1 MRALS
6 PLLTARWALE
16 AGFMARAAAL
26 YRARFLGQV
35 VAGPLADE
43 DDAEPQKPSYKVY
56 DGVAVI
62 GATGPLFR
70 HASGLRAL
78 CGPLASYHMLHEQLE
93 LAVRDPQARAIL
105 LRLDS
110 PGGEVGGCQ
119 PLAADIRAVSE
130 RKPVVAF
137 ADEMTCSAA
146 YWLASQSR
154 RIICGPA
161 AILGSIGVRCTLI
174 DDAGAQEK
182 LGLRE
187 IEIVSSRAPNKRGT
201 PIDEDVRAR
210 IQAELDALEDV
221 FVRQVAAGRGVSA
234 EKVLADYGAG
244 GVLVGQAAVDAGLAD
259 ALGTYGDALAAARQL
274 AQGTTKII
282 PGALGARTPN
292 PTRRTSMSKSLAER
306 LEALAAHEDLQG
318 SAPLRQELAA
328 LAGDARGLQDALHG
342 AKTEAVNASAKLEQV
357 EYSALLREAQEPQ
370 RDASGRTVAGPK
382 IAGPAQL
389 ARVREMFTTTA
400 DLKKYLT
407 VTEPAPLTV
416 AQQDLRP
423 QADDGAHKDP
433 LAAAQISKIE
443 KHMDRTSRGGIG

>member
-26 YRARFLGQV
+26 YRARFLGQ
-35 VAGPLADE
+35 GPLADE

-146 YWLASQSR
+146 YWLASQAR

-161 AILGSIGVRCTLI
+161 AILGSIGVRCTLM
-174 DDAGAQEK
+174 DDSGAQEK

-221 FVRQVAAGRGVSA
+221 FVRQVAAGRGVSV

-274 AQGTTKII
+274 AQGATKIT
-282 PGALGARTPN
+282 PGALSARTP
-292 PTRRTSMSKSLAER
+292 TRSKSMSKDLAAR
-306 LEALAAHEDLQG
+306 LEALAAHEALLGNPESIREDLRG
-318 SAPLRQELAA
+318 MASE
-328 LAGDARGLQDALHG
+328 ARALQDALHG

-370 RDASGRTVAGPK
+370 RDASGRAVAGPK

-400 DLKKYLT
+400 DLKKYLA

-416 AQQDLRP
+416 AQQGLQP
-423 QADDGAHKDP
+423 QADADAHKDP